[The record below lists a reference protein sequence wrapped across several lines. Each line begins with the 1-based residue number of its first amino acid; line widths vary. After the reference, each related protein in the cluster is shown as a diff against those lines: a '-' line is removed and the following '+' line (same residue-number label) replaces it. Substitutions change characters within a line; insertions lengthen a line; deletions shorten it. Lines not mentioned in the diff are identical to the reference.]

1 MPRSAALTPF
11 VRSFSAL
18 RTSSW
23 LPSLKAAKVLWRD
36 YAHLNSVRSQRAV
49 DRAGKPL
56 PWYTYPAIEFLQQLD
71 FSQKT
76 VFEYGSGMSTLYW
89 AARAARV
96 VSVEDDEQWFH
107 QVKSLAPANVELI
120 FEPDLSKFAD
130 TIHRHG
136 DHYDVIVVDGPA
148 RGRTRLKCSRAA
160 IDHLREGGLVILDN
174 SDWLPESARL
184 LRGSTLLEVDM
195 TGFAPICGHVQ
206 TTSFFFDRRFN
217 VQPLGDR
224 QPMPGIG
231 SRDAN
236 WERPFVPVAG
246 PQIACGGEVFR
257 AVGADRTVRFE
268 GPDGPMQARIFS
280 YLGGDDVRMVAVLDA
295 GGDRVLVSQ
304 HRPATDEEI
313 DRIAGLTFERF
324 RAFVNAHALRR
335 CQL

>member
-1 MPRSAALTPF
+1 MPFSTPLAPLLHPF
-11 VRSFSAL
+11 NAL
-18 RTSSW
+18 RASNW

-36 YAHLNSVRSQRAV
+36 YAHLNSVRTQRAV
-49 DRAGKPL
+49 DRSGNPL

-107 QVKSLAPANVELI
+107 KVKSLAPANVEVV

-130 TIHRHG
+130 TIQSR
-136 DHYDVIVVDGPA
+136 DERYDVIVVDGPA

-160 IDHLREGGLVILDN
+160 VDRLREGGLVILDN

-184 LRGSTLLEVDM
+184 LRDSTLLEVDM

-206 TTSFFFDRRFN
+206 TTSLFFDRRFN

-236 WERPFVPVAG
+236 WERAFVPVSG

-257 AVGADRTVRFE
+257 GVGADRAALFE
-268 GPDGPMQARIFS
+268 TPGGPLQTRIVS
-280 YLGGDDVRMVAVLDA
+280 YLGGDGVRMIAVLDA
-295 GGDRVLVSQ
+295 DRDRVLVSQ
-304 HRPATDEEI
+304 HHPDTQEEI
-313 DRIAGLTFERF
+313 ERIAGLPFDRF
-324 RAFVNAHALRR
+324 RSFVNAHPLRR